1 MEFKIK
7 DKEFA
12 LFLLICLSVI
22 LLFASVVFGMAGLR
36 VALGIVFMSLPF
48 YLILHNFAMD
58 DGEKFVLSLAFGLT
72 IFPSLAYALGLL
84 ISFRISIF
92 VVFALLILASVII
105 WKLRKK

>member
-7 DKEFA
+7 YKEFA

-22 LLFASVVFGMAGLR
+22 LLFSFVVFRMAGLR
-36 VALGIVFMSLPF
+36 VALGIVFVSLPF
-48 YLILHNFAMD
+48 YLILNNFEMD
-58 DGEKFVLSLAFGLT
+58 DGEKFVFSLVFGLT